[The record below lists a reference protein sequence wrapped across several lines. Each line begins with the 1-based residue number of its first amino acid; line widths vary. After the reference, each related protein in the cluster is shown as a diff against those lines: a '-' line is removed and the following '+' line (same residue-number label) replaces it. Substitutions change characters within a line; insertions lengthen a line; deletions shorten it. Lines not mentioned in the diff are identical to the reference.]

1 MFYKKVILDESYEGV
16 KMKQVK
22 DSKRISAV
30 FIPDFIVK
38 TLKSRGMELID
49 LETNLITN
57 KDNTLT
63 WLKDNLSKL
72 DIKDWVSI
80 NHMLNSKLLPR
91 QKNKMSY
98 GFSTDDDNT
107 FFKFIESDIRNK
119 VGMLEDVVNM
129 EEIVK
134 LYTNDKVDIKSIIL
148 SNNHNELPYTFVQ
161 GNDTV
166 FVIISEGFMNFI
178 VYNIKEFKETFVSSL
193 VDYSFKGLGEL
204 RTTRSELFMD
214 YISLKLTK

>member
-1 MFYKKVILDESYEGV
+1 
-16 KMKQVK
+16 MKQVN
-22 DSKRISAV
+22 DSKIISAV

-49 LETNLITN
+49 FETNLITN

-72 DIKDWVSI
+72 DMKDWVSI
-80 NHMLNSKLLPR
+80 NHMLNGKLLPR
-91 QKNKMSY
+91 QKNKMSSF
-98 GFSTDDDNT
+98 FSEINNET
-107 FFKFIESDIRNK
+107 FYNFIERDIRNK
-119 VGMLEDVVNM
+119 VGMIEDVVNM
-129 EEIVK
+129 EEIIK
-134 LYTNDKVDIKSIIL
+134 LYTSDKVDIKSIIL

-214 YISLKLTK
+214 YISLKLTR